1 MLPDTHWYPG
11 CTNDPDWLGW
21 IPKVQDKTKSEDVA
35 LAVSSMMDTISIKE
49 IRYFLS
55 EAGDEVFLH
64 LARFLQNKDYTGAGV
79 NLYAIIQ
86 DEATEYA
93 ERQLLKDK
101 RLDQVWEDM

>member
-11 CTNDPDWLGW
+11 CTNDPMGNW
-21 IPKVQDKTKSEDVA
+21 PTSEQEKSQSEDVA

-64 LARFLQNKDYTGAGV
+64 LVRFLQKKDYTGAGV

-86 DEATEYA
+86 DEATEYS
-93 ERQLLKDK
+93 ERRMLEGK

>member
-11 CTNDPDWLGW
+11 CTKDPNAHW
-21 IPKVQDKTKSEDVA
+21 PTEEQEKAQSEDIA
-35 LAVSSMMDTISIKE
+35 LAVSSMMDSISIKE

-55 EAGDEVFLH
+55 EAGDEVFTH
-64 LARFLQNKDYTGAGV
+64 LLRFIQKKDYTGAGV

-93 ERQLLKDK
+93 ERRMTEGK
-101 RLDQVWEDM
+101 RLDQVWEAM